1 MGLKEN
7 INQLHSELSQKYEVS
22 IEEGSNRQFG
32 NFVKLSINEGQKNLV
47 AFITKSNLEM
57 DNFNWA
63 YKSNPINESSDLIE
77 RVSSVSNFTNHIEDI
92 FNKNRFDSEYLKN
105 LD

>member
-7 INQLHSELSQKYEVS
+7 VNKIHSELSQKYNVE
-22 IEEGSNRQFG
+22 IEEGSNREHG
-32 NFVKLSINEGQKNLV
+32 NFVKLSITEGTKNLV
-47 AFITKSNLEM
+47 AIIAKKDLEQ
-57 DNFNWA
+57 NTFNWI
-63 YKSNPINESSDLIE
+63 YKSNPLNESSDLIE
-77 RVSSVSNFTNHIEDI
+77 RNSNISEFTGHVTDI